1 MLYKLHEWTLNLIL
15 SRVVHG
21 GIFAN
26 WKSTAC
32 VKICAPLYREMQWL
46 FTEIWSRGREAKQ
59 MAWCWVRDDGTGVRV
74 CFVREL
80 LAKNKAYQAGDLTLC
95 RANGAE
101 GPGLIKAQR
110 LVAWGQDAYSA
121 LFKHHYL
128 MDPKKGK
135 RQVWWLWWAL
145 PVSVEGTALVRMLSV
160 MVPNTLKANTSGTT
174 MMQ

>member
-1 MLYKLHEWTLNLIL
+1 MNGLWIWFSVGSCMEVSLRTEKVLHVW
-15 SRVVHG
+15 RFVPH
-21 GIFAN
+21 
-26 WKSTAC
+26 
-32 VKICAPLYREMQWL
+32 
-46 FTEIWSRGREAKQ
+46 FTEKCSDCSQKYGQGGERQSRWLGAELGM
-59 MAWCWVRDDGTGVRV
+59 MALGWV

-101 GPGLIKAQR
+101 GPGLIKVQR

-135 RQVWWLWWAL
+135 RQVWWLWWVL